1 MPLTRRSLLRALNKK
16 VMKKLLCWLMSLT
29 AMTVSLCGCEQIAHP
44 NTPNAPDTEGEEVS
58 SVVLEDFSSILSTY
72 CLAGATRFDSEKK
85 RGEYLESYTDSK
97 GIVAQGVGYASLRK
111 VDNCMV
117 VRFNKT
123 AEELSVIYDDIET
136 LTVRILI
143 KHGDDLMRE
152 MKIFNVSKSVPTNE
166 WTDFTV
172 TKTEMV
178 NCLNNSA
185 LQNSVSA
192 KQQFINNFHSTAI
205 AHEPRMI
212 ATICNGFNTEVYIDS
227 ITYIPVKVEEK

>member
-1 MPLTRRSLLRALNKK
+1 
-16 VMKKLLCWLMSLT
+16 MKKILCWLTSLT
-29 AMTVSLCGCEQIAHP
+29 IMAISLCACEQIAPP
-44 NTPNAPDTEGEEVS
+44 NEPNAPDTEVEEVS
-58 SVVLEDFSSILSTY
+58 SVVLEDFSDISSTY
-72 CLAGATRFDSEKK
+72 CLAGATRFKSEQT

-97 GIVAQGVGYASLRK
+97 GIAAHGVGYASLRK

-143 KHGDDLMRE
+143 KHGEDLMRE
-152 MKIFNVSKSVPTNE
+152 MKIFNVSKSLPTNE

-172 TKTEMV
+172 TKTEII

-185 LQNSVSA
+185 LQNMVSA
-192 KQQFINNFHSTAI
+192 KQQFLNNFHSTAI

-212 ATICNGFNTEVYIDS
+212 ATTCHGFNTEVYIDS
-227 ITYIPVKVEEK
+227 ITYIPVSIEE